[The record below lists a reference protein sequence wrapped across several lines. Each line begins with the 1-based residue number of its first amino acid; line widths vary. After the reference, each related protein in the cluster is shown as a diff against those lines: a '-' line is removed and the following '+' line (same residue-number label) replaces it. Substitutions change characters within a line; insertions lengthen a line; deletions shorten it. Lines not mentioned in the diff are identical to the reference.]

1 MKQINSK
8 LTSTNVTIFT
18 EMSALALKHHAINL
32 GQGFP
37 DYNPPKGLL
46 DLIHQNIY
54 DKIHQYA
61 PMQGNYRLRE
71 VISEKIM
78 KSYGTFVH
86 PDTEITITAGATQA
100 IFTAIE
106 AFVHPADEVIIFE
119 PAYDAYRPAIEIAG
133 GECKVYTMVGDDF
146 SIDWGMV
153 KSMTNSNTKM
163 IIINTPHNPSST
175 ILDEDDMKSLQ
186 NIVRDTDIIILSD
199 EVYEHLI
206 FDGSI
211 HQSVLRYP
219 ELYSRSLA
227 VFSFGKTF
235 HATGWKTG
243 YIAGPDYLM
252 REFRKIHQW
261 NVFCVNSIMQDALS
275 KYLSEPEHYDYLPGF
290 YQAKRDYFLERIKET
305 PFKPLKSEGTFFQ
318 VVDYSAISQDDDI
331 TFAKWMTEKIGVTAI
346 PLSVFYSKNPEQ
358 RHIRFCF
365 AKTEN
370 LLDLAGER
378 LSRLK

>member
-54 DKIHQYA
+54 DNIHQYA
-61 PMQGNYRLRE
+61 PMQGNYTLRE

-163 IIINTPHNPSST
+163 IIINTPHNPSAT

-346 PLSVFYSKNPEQ
+346 PLSVFYSQNPEQ